1 MDRRRFTPIHVPDQR
16 ILRPDRAL
24 LVDKLVEISTRL
36 SILPFFVCEFHGF
49 AKGYPFKVLI
59 LLYFHISFKK
69 LWISCK
75 KRLRVWLVNLRTP
88 LAGGA
93 EAHNGGSDGQRSEA
107 LERV

>member
-1 MDRRRFTPIHVPDQR
+1 MDRRRFTPIHVPDPR

-49 AKGYPFKVLI
+49 AKGYLSNILI
-59 LLYFHISFKK
+59 LLNFHISFKK

-75 KRLRVWLVNLRTP
+75 KRLRVCVVNLRTP
-88 LAGGA
+88 LTGGA
-93 EAHNGGSDGQRSEA
+93 EAHNGGSDGKRSGA
-107 LERV
+107 LETV